1 MADDNTIPSVMVN
14 PEEFQAAMEKL
25 DKAEEKVDFALG
37 EYSQRLGQQ
46 TGRDIGILYG
56 LIIGLAILVVSIEFG
71 LSMVFTM
78 LAGLI

>member
-56 LIIGLAILVVSIEFG
+56 LIIGLAIVVFLLMSGI
-71 LSMVFTM
+71 
-78 LAGLI
+78 I